1 MDILI
6 YIIAGFLSG
15 AVGSLGVGGG
25 GVLIVFLTLFL
36 EYSRDE
42 AAVMNLI
49 FFIPIALLSVIIY
62 LKQKQIDVKRAV
74 GLALSGLL
82 GSVLGVYLSG
92 VIETS
97 LLSKIFGGILI
108 SISIKTLFSKTPEKE
123 K

>member
-62 LKQKQIDVKRAV
+62 LKQKQIDVKKAV

>member
-6 YIIAGFLSG
+6 CIIAGFLSG

>member
-62 LKQKQIDVKRAV
+62 LKQKQIDVKKAV

-108 SISIKTLFSKTPEKE
+108 AISIKTLFSKTPEKE

>member
-62 LKQKQIDVKRAV
+62 LKQKQIDVKREV

-108 SISIKTLFSKTPEKE
+108 AISIKTLFSKTPEKE

>member
-108 SISIKTLFSKTPEKE
+108 AISIKTLFSKTPEKE